1 MTEPMNNPQQA
12 TVPPPEKRKSARC
25 GCALQAALVHGE
37 RIVYNPGWPAKV
49 VDISKDGIAML
60 IAGQFPVWTSLTVKL
75 YNTRQK
81 ALPPIQVRIVRTAQQ
96 ANGTQVVGAAFLQPI
111 TSEQLQFLL
120 S

>member
-1 MTEPMNNPQQA
+1 MTEPMNNPQQTA
-12 TVPPPEKRKSARC
+12 VPPLEKRKSARC

-49 VDISKDGIAML
+49 VDISKDGIAMQV
-60 IAGQFPVWTSLTVKL
+60 AGQFPVWTQLTVRL
-75 YNTRQK
+75 FNTSKR
-81 ALPPIQVRIVRTAQQ
+81 ALPPLQVRIVRTAQQ

-111 TSEQLQFLL
+111 TNEQLQFLL